1 MTSRRVCLSIL
12 AVVALLV
19 VVLDRLSKA
28 WVVGTL
34 LPRELAGDGPVQLI
48 PGWLWLSYTE
58 NTGASFSIGVG
69 YTWVFSIIAVVVA
82 VVILRTARKLGSI
95 GWSVAFGGLLGGL
108 LGNLIDRLTR
118 GETPGLGAVVDFISV
133 PNFPVFNVADMAI
146 VGSAILMVL
155 LALRGIEV
163 NGQRSLPDEAG

>member
-1 MTSRRVCLSIL
+1 MISRRASVLVL
-12 AVVALLV
+12 AAVAITV
-19 VVLDRLSKA
+19 IVLDRLSKA

-34 LPRELAGDGPVQLI
+34 LPAERAGQGPVELI

-82 VVILRTARKLGSI
+82 VVILRTARKLGSL
-95 GWSVAFGGLLGGL
+95 GWAVALGGLLGGT

-118 GETPGLGAVVDFISV
+118 GDTPGMGAVVDFIAV

-146 VGSAILMVL
+146 VCSAIGMVV
-155 LALRGIEV
+155 LALFGIEIT
-163 NGQRSLPDEAG
+163 GQRVRGDESA